1 MLAMPEGEETTIHE
15 VIERFRST
23 SLTNQER
30 GRKFEVLI
38 QQFLLRDPL
47 YGALFDE
54 VWLWTDWAGRD
65 GRPDTGIDLVAQER
79 ASGALWAIQ
88 CKFYEPQHT
97 ISKPDIDSFLSASG
111 KQDFQR
117 RLIVSTT
124 DRWNAN
130 AEQAIDRQQVPVQRL
145 GLTDLE
151 NASVDWSF
159 AGPPEE
165 LNVAVAP
172 REPRSLRPHQQRAV
186 DATFAGFAEHE
197 RGKLIMACGTGKT
210 FTALAIAERTA
221 HEAGG
226 HATVL
231 FLVPSLALLAQ
242 TLREWSANASV
253 PLTSYAVCSDPKIN
267 KKAARDDFGDLQVH
281 DLAIPATTD
290 PAAIAQSLTRARER
304 AASGLTVVFSTYQS
318 IEAVHAAQQ
327 AGAGAFDLTICDEAH
342 RTTGV
347 TLAGGD
353 ESHFVRVH
361 DAAFLQ
367 SARRLYMTATPRIF
381 DGSVK
386 DKAKAKQAALTS
398 MDDEATY
405 GPEFFRLGFGEAVEM
420 GLLTDYK
427 VVVLTVSERHVART
441 LQQNLAGE
449 DGELNVDEL
458 AQIIGCWNALAK
470 HAPDDETA
478 ADFASDP
485 APMRR
490 AVAFLRSI
498 SASKEFTKVFDGVVN
513 QADGLDA
520 STLRCAVDHV
530 DGTMNALTRGQKLD
544 WLQAPIADGEAR
556 ILSNARCLSEGV
568 DVPDLDAVLFLSP
581 RGSQVD
587 VVQAVGRVMRKPHG
601 DSPKKFGYI
610 VLPVAVPAGTPPE
623 EALRDSKRYQAIWQ
637 VLQALRAHDER
648 FEALVNQISFEP
660 AKAREKIIT
669 GHIDD
674 DGERDGGGADDGEDH
689 ATQLALLDVPE
700 WRDAIYSRIVQKVG
714 ERTYWEQWAG
724 DIAEIH
730 DKQVERIRATIERDG
745 STAGTE
751 FDRFLTALRANLNE
765 GITAEDAISMLSQH
779 LITKPVFAAL
789 FGGYAFAERNP
800 VSQVMDRMVQALGGE
815 QLQAELETLNGFYRS
830 VARRAEGIGSDEGKQ
845 RIITELYEQF
855 FRKAFKKTAESLGIV
870 YTPVEIVDFIIRA
883 ADDALRASFGKGL
896 TDEGVHI
903 LDPFTGTGTFIVRLL
918 QSGRIRPEDLA
929 RKYASEL
936 HANELLL
943 LAYYIAAINIEA
955 AYHAQA
961 GGDYVPFEGIALTD
975 TFQSSEE
982 SDLVDELL
990 MPVNN
995 ARIAAQ
1001 LEKDITVIVGNP
1013 PYSVG
1018 QGNANDNNQNLK
1030 YPTLD
1035 GTIERTY
1042 AARSTAQNKNS
1053 LYDSYIRA
1061 MRWASDRIGY
1071 DGVVAFVSN
1080 GGWIDGNTADGI
1092 RLSLAAEFSEL
1103 YVYNLRGNQRTA
1115 GELSRKEGGKVFGQG
1130 SRNTVAILIAIRNP
1144 AHSGP
1149 ATIRYRDI
1157 GDYLSREEKLEI
1169 VADGSLESIDWRKI
1183 TPNEAGDWVHQRSAA
1198 FETFTPLSAK
1208 DSGRVGAIFTALS
1221 RGLETGRDA
1230 WVYAASKGALRD
1242 QVTSTSQT
1250 YERLRSE
1257 FADDA
1262 AQRSIARPSE
1272 ADARAFIE
1280 ASPEQ
1285 RADPRRIS
1293 WSRSLRQYLARGTEV
1308 TFAPSHIAVGSYR
1321 PFERRWVYYD
1331 RYLNHERSQ
1340 LPKFFPTAAHENV
1353 GFLLTAPAS
1362 HFEFCLLMT
1371 DLVPNLHLLDTG
1383 QFFPRY
1389 TYEPV
1394 EADLQDGA
1402 PAELFA
1408 AEPAESDAPII
1419 DGYRRLDNITDE
1431 ILADYQSSFGE
1442 QVTKDEIFHYVY
1454 AVLHSPQYRE
1464 AFAADLKKMLPR
1476 IPKAVSAD
1484 DFKAFADA
1492 GAGLAE
1498 LHVHYEQVE
1507 RYPLHEELSASA
1519 PVDEYER
1526 YRVEKMR
1533 YPKKDDRSTITYNA
1547 HLTLSGIPEEAY
1559 RYQLGSRSAIEWII
1573 ERYRVTTHKDSGITN
1588 DPNDW
1593 SREHK
1598 QPRYIVDLLARI
1610 VTVSL
1615 ETMQIVDSLPTLPLN
1630 D

>member
-1 MLAMPEGEETTIHE
+1 MLAMSEGEETTIHE

-97 ISKPDIDSFLSASG
+97 ISKPDVDSFLSASG

-130 AEQAIDRQQVPVQRL
+130 AEQAIDGQQVPVQRL

-165 LNVAVAP
+165 LNVAVAR

-186 DATFAGFAEHE
+186 DATFAGFADHE

-221 HEAGG
+221 REAGG

-290 PAAIAQSLTRARER
+290 AANIAQSLARARGQ

-470 HAPDDETA
+470 HAPDAETA

-520 STLRCAVDHV
+520 SALRCAVDHV

-587 VVQAVGRVMRKPHG
+587 VVQAVGRVMRKPQG

-674 DGERDGGGADDGEDH
+674 DGERDGGGADDGEDR

-730 DKQVERIRATIERDG
+730 EKQVLRIQATLERDG
-745 STAGTE
+745 SAAGTE
-751 FDRFLTALRANLNE
+751 FARFLTALRANLNE

-779 LITKPVFAAL
+779 LITKPVFEAL

-800 VSQVMDRMVQALGGE
+800 VSQVMDRMVRALGGE
-815 QLQAELETLNGFYRS
+815 QLQAELETLDGFYRS
-830 VARRAEGIGSDEGKQ
+830 VARRAEGVGSDEGKQ

-990 MPVNN
+990 MPANN

-1001 LEKDITVIVGNP
+1001 LEKDITVIIGNP

-1018 QGNANDNNQNLK
+1018 QTSANDDNQNLK

-1035 GTIERTY
+1035 GQIERTY

-1053 LYDSYIRA
+1053 LYDSYVRA
-1061 MRWASDRIGY
+1061 MRWASDRVGT

-1092 RLSLAAEFSEL
+1092 RLSLADEFSEL

-1130 SRNTVAILIAIRNP
+1130 SRNTVAILIAVRNL
-1144 AHSGP
+1144 AHTGQ
-1149 ATIRYRDI
+1149 ATIHYRDI
-1157 GDYLSREEKLEI
+1157 GDYLTREQKLEI
-1169 VADGSLESIDWRKI
+1169 VAGGTLGSVDWKAI
-1183 TPNEAGDWVHQRSAA
+1183 APNASGDWVHQRSAA
-1198 FETFTPLSAK
+1198 FESFAPLGAK
-1208 DSGRVGAIFTALS
+1208 DSTDETVVFTTYSA
-1221 RGLETGRDA
+1221 GLKTERDA
-1230 WVYAASKGALRD
+1230 WVYRFARQALVDSVKATQASYNAAVDALQSARAAHASTRLD
-1242 QVTSTSQT
+1242 GVVTPDSRTFHWNRSART
-1250 YERLRSE
+1250 DAERLRRYD
-1257 FADDA
+1257 FRGDA
-1262 AQRSIARPSE
+1262 VR
-1272 ADARAFIE
+1272 
-1280 ASPEQ
+1280 
-1285 RADPRRIS
+1285 
-1293 WSRSLRQYLARGTEV
+1293 LG
-1308 TFAPSHIAVGSYR
+1308 GYR
-1321 PFERRWVYYD
+1321 PFTKQHLYFHRD
-1331 RYLNHERSQ
+1331 LNAMLYQ
-1340 LPKFFPTAAHENV
+1340 LPKIFPTVAHENV
-1353 GFLLTAPAS
+1353 GFYVVGAGSDKPFSTLLTDAIP
-1362 HFEFCLLMT
+1362 
-1371 DLVPNLHLLDTG
+1371 DLAFWGSSNG

-1394 EADLQDGA
+1394 DDDLHDGG

-1408 AEPAESDAPII
+1408 AEPAKSDAPIV
-1419 DGYRRLDNITDE
+1419 DGYRRLDNITDA
-1431 ILADYQSSFGE
+1431 ILADYQASFGE
-1442 QVTKDEIFHYVY
+1442 QVSKDEIFHYVY

-1464 AFAADLKKMLPR
+1464 TFAADLKKMLPR
-1476 IPKAVSAD
+1476 IPKAASTE
-1484 DFKAFADA
+1484 DFRAFADA
-1492 GAGLAE
+1492 GARLAD
-1498 LHVHYEQVE
+1498 LHVHYEQFE

-1519 PVDEYER
+1519 PEDEYER

-1559 RYQLGSRSAIEWII
+1559 RYQLGARSAIEWII
-1573 ERYRVTTHKDSGITN
+1573 DRYRVTTHKDSGITN

-1593 SREHK
+1593 SREHEE
-1598 QPRYIVDLLARI
+1598 PRYIVDLLARI

-1615 ETMQIVDSLPTLPLN
+1615 ETMNIVDALPTLPL
-1630 D
+1630 DR